1 MPDRSKNTQ
10 DFELVDLL
18 GAEEV
23 EVLISQKGRLWIN
36 VNGKCLLRVSKPERI
51 TLLDDRKGDLKY
63 D

>member
-10 DFELVDLL
+10 DFEHVDLL
-18 GAEEV
+18 AAEVV
-23 EVLISQKGRLWIN
+23 EILINHQGKLWIN